1 MLLLILSLALAE
13 APSTSELDLIWS
25 LEASRSAPSA
35 FDHVAAHE
43 DGSVRARAA
52 LALGRLRD
60 PRALPLLQTLV
71 QDPEPAVRQN
81 AAFGL
86 GLTAGGG
93 PIALTQ
99 LATEVDPGTRARLC
113 DAVGLQG
120 VQDAVPALTAAL
132 DESAQVSRAASIAL
146 GRLAMAKTPGV
157 DDDVVT
163 DALLRQLQVRMLAP
177 DARSAAGFALARIA
191 PTPTDPVLRDAMYHR
206 ATHDRDPEIRAF
218 LIRALAA
225 DLSPDELV
233 ALSKDGDRGVR
244 VAVARALPKSSA
256 PDTVVARLLDDPAWD
271 VQVAAMQSV
280 GSIDTLDHE
289 ALLTPLTSEGHAE
302 DVRAAAIA
310 ALGSAGVTAALR
322 PFLKEDQPD
331 ALRRAA
337 ILGLDDLAQLERLLG
352 GLESPVL
359 RSAVA
364 QRLSEL
370 GGPDQ
375 AALLLADADPILVA
389 VGLSMLAE
397 DPAPEQLEAVL
408 EALAAH
414 PADMD
419 VQIEG
424 LKALD
429 ASLTTLP
436 ARQPAPASAAAVVDQ
451 ALRSTS
457 PAVRS
462 KARAPAAQLGLSI
475 PDGPGTML
483 PARSDVDAIVSARIL
498 TDAGELRVA
507 LHTDVAPLTVWNFA
521 QLAEQDYFDGL
532 RFHRV
537 VPDFVIQDGC
547 PRGDGWGGPGY
558 AIPDELSW
566 LPYDRGALGMALSGP
581 DTGGSQW
588 FVTLSDQPHLE
599 AGYTLFGHVTD
610 GWGTLQS
617 VHQGTV
623 IRDVVIE
630 RVP

>member
-13 APSTSELDLIWS
+13 APTPSEFDLIWS

-35 FDHVAAHE
+35 FEQLAQHDDAP
-43 DGSVRARAA
+43 VRARAA

-60 PRALPLLQTLV
+60 PRALPQLESLV
-71 QDPEPAVRQN
+71 QDADPAVRQN

-93 PIALTQ
+93 PIALAR
-99 LATEVDPGTRARLC
+99 LATEVDPDTRARLC
-113 DAVGLQG
+113 DAVGLQA
-120 VQDAVPALTAAL
+120 QTDAVPTLTAAL
-132 DESAQVSRAASIAL
+132 DESAVVSRAAAVAL
-146 GRLAMAKTPGV
+146 GRLAMAKVEGV
-157 DDDVVT
+157 DQDVVT

-191 PTPTDPVLRDAMYHR
+191 PTPTDPELRQAMFDR
-206 ATHDRDPEIRAF
+206 ATRDRDPEIRAF
-218 LIRALAA
+218 LVRALAT

-233 ALSKDGDRGVR
+233 QLSKDGDRGVR
-244 VAVARALPKSSA
+244 VAVARAMPKSSA

-271 VQVAAMQSV
+271 VQVATIQAV
-280 GSIDTLDHE
+280 GSIETLDH
-289 ALLTPLTSEGHAE
+289 ATLLTPLVGEDQAE
-302 DVRAAAIA
+302 DVRAAAVA
-310 ALGSAGVTAALR
+310 ALGAAGVTAALR
-322 PFLKEDQPD
+322 PFLQKDQPE

-337 ILGLDDLAQLERLLG
+337 ILGLDDLAQLERLLA
-352 GLESPVL
+352 GLESPPL

-375 AALLLADADPILVA
+375 ARTLLADADPILVA

-408 EALAAH
+408 DALAAH

-429 ASLTTLP
+429 ACLTTLP
-436 ARQPAPASAAAVVDQ
+436 ARQPAPARAADVVDQ

-462 KARAPAAQLGLSI
+462 KARAPAAQLGLSV
-475 PDGPGTML
+475 PDGPGAML
-483 PARSDVDAIVSARIL
+483 PARADVDAIVSARIL

-507 LHTDVAPLTVWNFA
+507 LHSDVAPLTVWNFA

-566 LPYDRGALGMALSGP
+566 LPYERGALGMALSGP

-599 AGYTLFGHVTD
+599 AGYTLFGNVTD

-623 IRDVVIE
+623 IRDVIIE